1 MADGALLLGADVG
14 TTTAKAGVFDVDGR
28 LLAFADSAYGIERP
42 QADWAEQDART
53 WWQAFV
59 DIVEALARDVD
70 VSRIRAVGICSQV
83 NTHVFVGANGADLA
97 PAILWQDQ
105 RAATEAEALTAR
117 LAGAG
122 ADSELTIDGSA
133 LVARAAWMQRHRP
146 DVWEATRWIL
156 SPKDYLNLRLTG
168 RPATD
173 VISPIGVVGADFRYD
188 GRILDL
194 VPGLR
199 ERVPPLRHFTDA
211 LARVKPNET
220 RLPAEAVAV
229 VATMDAWANLY
240 GSGVVQPGQAMEVAG
255 TSEIL
260 GVLSERAQPTDGV
273 VTFPPL
279 DGAYLHAGPTQAGG
293 DALRWFADAHRVE
306 LETVLASAAAAP
318 PGSLGLVFLPY
329 LAGERAP
336 LWDAEARGVF
346 FGLSSDHS
354 IAHEARAVLEGVAFA
369 ARHLLETLEEAG
381 DVRVDALASSG
392 GGARSDLW
400 CQIKADVLGREIRRL
415 RVLQSGVLGAGL
427 MAAAGTG
434 VVRDLRHAAAT
445 AVEVADVFRPAPER
459 VALYDRLYA
468 VYRGLYPALQPAY
481 RELSRFRL
489 ALEPT
494 LRQKGSA
501 NGR

>member
-28 LLAFADSAYGIERP
+28 LLAFGESGYSIERP
-42 QADWAEQDART
+42 QPDWAEQDPRT

-59 DIVEALARDVD
+59 DVVDGLAADVD
-70 VSRIRAVGICSQV
+70 IGLIRAVGICSQV
-83 NTHVFVGANGADLA
+83 NTHVFVGRGGAELA
-97 PAILWQDQ
+97 PAIVWQDQ
-105 RAATEAEALTAR
+105 RAADEAAALTAQ
-117 LAGAG
+117 LAEAG
-122 ADSELTIDGSA
+122 ADSEDRVDASA
-133 LVARAAWMQRHRP
+133 LVARAAWMRRYRT

-168 RPATD
+168 QAATD
-173 VISPIGVVGADFRYD
+173 VISPIGLVDADDRYD

-199 ERVPPLRHFTDA
+199 ERLPPLRRFTDA
-211 LARVKPNET
+211 LGGVQPTES
-220 RLPAEAVAV
+220 RLPPEAVAV
-229 VATMDAWANLY
+229 VATMDAWGNLY
-240 GSGVVQPGQAMEVAG
+240 GSGVVEPGQAMEVAG

-260 GVLSERAQPTDGV
+260 GVLSEHAEPTDGV
-273 VTFPPL
+273 VTFRPV

-293 DALRWFADAHRVE
+293 DALRWFAGAHALE
-306 LETVLASAAAAP
+306 LETVLACAATAP

-354 IAHEARAVLEGVAFA
+354 LAHEARAVLEGVAFS
-369 ARHLLETLEEAG
+369 ARHLLESLEGAAG
-381 DVRVDALASSG
+381 LRVEALASSG

-400 CQIKADVLGREIRRL
+400 CQIKADVLDREIRRL
-415 RVLQSGVLGAGL
+415 RVLHSGVLGAGL
-427 MAAAGTG
+427 IAAAGTRLVG
-434 VVRDLRHAAAT
+434 DLRDAAAA
-445 AVEVADVFRPAPER
+445 AVQVADVFRPSPDR
-459 VALYDRLYA
+459 VALYDHLYR

-489 ALEPT
+489 GVREE
-494 LRQKGSA
+494 GSVSA
-501 NGR
+501 C